1 MILMANIIKLT
12 TDNVSNVIDNLN
24 SNFGTLN
31 EAFKEKKV
39 NANSLEDNIIKE
51 ENNIKIQD
59 GAIDKNKLAENSVGK
74 NTLDDNYVTSEKIRD
89 SSISLEKFENTNLY
103 KKVLYTRG
111 IYTTT
116 NLYDTSF
123 PVGSIVLYYRNSVL
137 NNEDKTWFEGD
148 FSK

>member
-1 MILMANIIKLT
+1 MADIIENLTTGTVSNII
-12 TDNVSNVIDNLN
+12 NNLN

-59 GAIDKNKLAENSVGK
+59 GAIDENKLAENSVDRD
-74 NTLDDNYVTSEKIRD
+74 TLNNNSVTSEKIKNG
-89 SSISLEKFENTNLY
+89 SINLEKFENTNLY

-111 IYTTT
+111 IYVTT
-116 NLYDTSF
+116 NLYNTSF
-123 PVGSIVLYYRNSVL
+123 PVGSIVLYYRESPI
-137 NNEDKTWFEGD
+137 NEEEDINGLREV
-148 FSK
+148 FS